1 MLDEQVQIADHAS
14 EQIKSMLWNEL
25 IYTIILVA
33 YVLECH
39 FYKLLYLWC
48 FKVIFCDLL
57 FLFWLKLKKNDSLT
71 KI

>member
-1 MLDEQVQIADHAS
+1 MLDEQVQIADQAS
-14 EQIKSMLWNEL
+14 KQINSMLSNEL
-25 IYTIILVA
+25 LYTIILVA

>member
-1 MLDEQVQIADHAS
+1 MLDEQVQIADQAS
-14 EQIKSMLWNEL
+14 EQINSMLSNEL
-25 IYTIILVA
+25 LYTIILVA

>member
-1 MLDEQVQIADHAS
+1 MLDEQVQIAGHAS

-33 YVLECH
+33 FVLECH